1 MMHEESSTFISPHI
15 SYLRSLRDYIQ
26 VLAII
31 AGTAIVSMNK
41 KVRER
46 ENSHSGFV
54 HSLAL
59 KLHLHTSPTYR
70 NQTHRILQHLE
81 CYSFS
86 SLCSWTAL
94 PVVSKNDCLP
104 I

>member
-1 MMHEESSTFISPHI
+1 MKSRPSISPHI

-46 ENSHSGFV
+46 ISI
-54 HSLAL
+54 
-59 KLHLHTSPTYR
+59 PR
-70 NQTHRILQHLE
+70 
-81 CYSFS
+81 
-86 SLCSWTAL
+86 
-94 PVVSKNDCLP
+94 
-104 I
+104 